1 MFVRKEDD
9 SGRGDE
15 RWGSSSSSPST
26 FRFSIHFAAWAPNSW
41 VWVSISDFVLNF
53 RVSIAHLYTRL
64 FIYLHFYVKL
74 WICVWLYTKDLKEGA
89 SFIEAASYTKEVRR
103 IARAVRL
110 TIQLRR
116 KLTAPLL
123 SAFLDYALLPGSEAH
138 ARLSAY
144 LPKVYK
150 WIIK

>member
-1 MFVRKEDD
+1 M
-9 SGRGDE
+9 
-15 RWGSSSSSPST
+15 
-26 FRFSIHFAAWAPNSW
+26 
-41 VWVSISDFVLNF
+41 
-53 RVSIAHLYTRL
+53 
-64 FIYLHFYVKL
+64 
-74 WICVWLYTKDLKEGA
+74 KEGA

-110 TIQLRR
+110 TIQLRH

-150 WIIK
+150 